1 MIIRIH
7 YGCYNDKDN
16 VEVDNAAS
24 MTAQIKA
31 AGAQHTLWGTEQRY
45 ARYFSERD
53 TDHIYIYIV
62 YIYIYIHIFW
72 KNRMRENIGSIVKG
86 RIAAG
91 AAAAAALKLTE
102 RKTWKIKLQRC
113 RKMAKSNR
121 GAIAAVH

>member
-31 AGAQHTLWGTEQRY
+31 TGAQHTLWGTEQRY

-53 TDHIYIYIV
+53 TDHIYINIV
-62 YIYIYIHIFW
+62 YIYIYIYILD
-72 KNRMRENIGSIVKG
+72 
-86 RIAAG
+86 AG
-91 AAAAAALKLTE
+91 WGLKLPSARSFRSFGSE
-102 RKTWKIKLQRC
+102 ARP
-113 RKMAKSNR
+113 
-121 GAIAAVH
+121 